1 MGSME
6 CLLAAEWV
14 AYGAL
19 HSILASTVV
28 KKRVQRW
35 MGKGYRLYRLIY
47 STLAVLLLIPMLRI
61 LFFHPSPSLWEPGRT
76 LKVLGIC
83 ISLAGMLLAAYVLRR
98 YLHSPEGFRDLF
110 MEGETP
116 ALQTNGL
123 HRWVRHPLYLFTFIM
138 LWGAF
143 LYKPTIAMLI
153 TNLVITLYTLVALRF
168 EEKKLQVLYGEAYR
182 EYKQKVPAI
191 LPRWPF

>member
-1 MGSME
+1 ME
-6 CLLAAEWV
+6 WLLAAEWI

-28 KKRVQRW
+28 KMQLKRR

-47 STLAVLLLIPMLRI
+47 STLALLLLIPMIYI
-61 LFFHPSPSLWEPGRT
+61 LLFYRSPFLWEPGPMV
-76 LKVLGIC
+76 KILGIC
-83 ISLAGMLLAAYVLRR
+83 ISLVGLLLAAFVLRR
-98 YLHSPEGFRDLF
+98 YLRSTEGFRDLF

-143 LYKPTIAMLI
+143 LYKPTITMLI

-168 EEKKLQVLYGEAYR
+168 EEKKLLVLYGEAYQ

-191 LPRWPF
+191 IPRWPF

>member
-6 CLLAAEWV
+6 WLLAAEWV

-28 KKRVQRW
+28 KMQLKRR

-47 STLAVLLLIPMLRI
+47 STLALLLLIPMIRI
-61 LFFHPSPSLWEPGRT
+61 LLFHPSPYLWEPGRVT
-76 LKVLGIC
+76 KVLGIC
-83 ISLAGMLLAAYVLRR
+83 ISVTGMILAMYVLRR
-98 YLHSPEGFRDLF
+98 YLRSPEGFRDLF
-110 MEGETP
+110 VEGETP

-123 HRWVRHPLYLFTFIM
+123 HQWVRHPLYLFTFIV

-143 LYKPTIAMLI
+143 LYKPTMALLI
-153 TNLVITLYTLVALRF
+153 TNIVITVYTLVAIRF
-168 EEKKLQVLYGEAYR
+168 EEKKLLALYGEAYQ
-182 EYKQKVPAI
+182 EYKKNVPVI

>member
-6 CLLAAEWV
+6 WLLAAEWI

-28 KKRVQRW
+28 KKQLKRR
-35 MGKGYRLYRLIY
+35 MGTGYRFYRLIY
-47 STLAVLLLIPMLRI
+47 STLALLLLIPMIRI
-61 LFFHPSPSLWEPGRT
+61 LLFHPSPYLWVPAPT
-76 LKVLGIC
+76 MKVVGIC
-83 ISLAGMLLAAYVLRR
+83 ISLTGLLLAAYVLRR
-98 YLHSPEGFRDLF
+98 YLRSPEGLKDLF

-143 LYKPTIAMLI
+143 LYKPTTAMLI
-153 TNLVITLYTLVALRF
+153 TNIIITLYTLVAIRF
-168 EEKKLQVLYGEAYR
+168 EEIKLLVMYGEAYQ
-182 EYKQKVPAI
+182 EYKKKVPAI